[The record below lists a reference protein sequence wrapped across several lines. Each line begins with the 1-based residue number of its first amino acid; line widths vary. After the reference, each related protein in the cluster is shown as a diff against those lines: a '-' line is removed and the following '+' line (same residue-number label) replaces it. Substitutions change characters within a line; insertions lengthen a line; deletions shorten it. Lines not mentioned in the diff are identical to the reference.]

1 MISPQEL
8 KDVQFDKA
16 VFGGYDMAA
25 VDETFA
31 QVIADYTA
39 LVKENGVLKN
49 KLKLLAS
56 TVEEYR
62 SVDEAMRK
70 ALITAQ
76 NMANDMVKEAQEK
89 SNDLIKNASA
99 IASARVADLAAKIA
113 EEEERLKR
121 AQTETAAFVDG
132 IILAYKNQVEKIM
145 SVRPNSEQAKHD
157 SVEDTLSIATD
168 EINKC
173 VANAIENIKEYE
185 DRAVISNIPVPPQVT
200 STQGDEADTV
210 GNVLESQENEPA
222 VFEVDIN
229 KSTSPIDFSKQT
241 STNDADL
248 GATRKF
254 VLDDLK
260 FGRNYDFD
268 DE

>member
-8 KDVQFDKA
+8 KDIQFDKA

-31 QVIADYTA
+31 QITADYTA
-39 LVKENGVLKN
+39 LVKENSVLKN

-121 AQTETAAFVDG
+121 AKAETTAFVDG

-145 SVRPNSEQAKHD
+145 SVRPESEQAERV
-157 SVEDTLSIATD
+157 SVEDTLSLATE

-185 DRAVISNIPVPPQVT
+185 DRAVISNIPVPPQ
-200 STQGDEADTV
+200 SASMQEDETA
-210 GNVLESQENEPA
+210 NVENMTESQENEPA

-229 KSTSPIDFSKQT
+229 KSTNPIDFSKQNP
-241 STNDADL
+241 TNEADL